1 MGVSDILVFLPLLS
15 FFCLVIYLGQVRPT
29 WGWRLIFLRA
39 AIISGAYGVLS
50 IETLSLL
57 DAVTQTA
64 LTITWSLPLLGLSLA
79 LGFIWRRD
87 RGLRIPAF
95 TFPAGWFDRALLLG
109 IVLVLLITAFVA
121 WVTPPQTWDSLNYHM
136 SKVAHWAQNNSVK
149 PYASG
154 VIVQNSLPPGA
165 EFNILHLYILSGGDR
180 LSNFVE
186 WFAMIGSLVAVSLA
200 AKKLGAGA
208 SEQILSVVFAVTLP
222 MGIVQ
227 ASSTMNDYVVAFW
240 VVCAAVETLIL
251 MQERINITNILM
263 LSGAAGLAIL
273 TKPTAYPYLFPFALL
288 AAYIIIKKVGWK
300 MLLGYSSLAIVMVVL
315 INAGHFLRAVD
326 LYGTPFPEDQINRH
340 ANQMRNLK
348 GLTSN
353 TIRNVSLH
361 LGTPSPHFNKAMA
374 ITINQIHEWLN
385 IDVNDPGTTAFT
397 KFRLKKPSTNEITA
411 GNSAHMWLLI
421 AALGLLLFRR
431 RRLPGPVALYGIVI
445 MLTFLT
451 FAFLFKWEP
460 FASRFHLP
468 FFILAAPVVGL
479 ILFKTL
485 TSCFAQIIGLA
496 LLVLS
501 LPWLLSIQ
509 SRPLVPDALSTVGS
523 IINESREVLYFAVE
537 PGYRAP
543 YVDITERIT
552 AEGCT
557 SVALAISGGGAEYPF
572 WVLLGAP
579 RDELQIEW
587 LVSGTPS
594 ASYKDADFKAC
605 AVICDRTCPSE
616 WEEVNGLPLTHST
629 AGYRL
634 YMDSTVE

>member
-1 MGVSDILVFLPLLS
+1 MLAFLPLLS
-15 FFCLVIYLGQVRPT
+15 FFCLVIYLGQVRQI
-29 WGWRLIFLRA
+29 WGWRLTFLRA

-57 DAVTQTA
+57 DAVTQPV
-64 LTITWSLPLLGLSLA
+64 LTIAWSLPLLGLSLA

-87 RGLRIPAF
+87 RGLHFPAF
-95 TFPAGWFDRALLLG
+95 TLPEGWFDRTLLLG
-109 IVLVLLITAFVA
+109 IVLVLLITAFIA

-200 AKKLGAGA
+200 AKKLGAGE

-251 MQERINITNILM
+251 MQERISITNILM

-273 TKPTAYPYLFPFALL
+273 TKPTAYPFLIPFALL
-288 AAYIIIKKVGWK
+288 AAYIIIKNVGWK

-315 INAGHFLRAVD
+315 INAGHFFRTVD

-353 TIRNVSLH
+353 TIRNISLH

-374 ITINQIHEWLN
+374 ITINQIHTWLN

-431 RRLPGPVALYGIVI
+431 RRLPGPAALYGIAT
-445 MLTFLT
+445 MLTFLI

-479 ILFKTL
+479 MLFKTL

-543 YVDITERIT
+543 YVDITKRIT

-594 ASYKDADFKAC
+594 AVYKDADFKAC

-616 WEEVNGLPLTHST
+616 WEEVNGLPLSHST

-634 YMDSTVE
+634 YMESTGE

>member
-1 MGVSDILVFLPLLS
+1 MRTAL
-15 FFCLVIYLGQVRPT
+15 
-29 WGWRLIFLRA
+29 
-39 AIISGAYGVLS
+39 ISGAYSVLS
-50 IETLSLL
+50 IEALSLL
-57 DAVTQTA
+57 DAVTQAA
-64 LTITWSLPLLGLSLA
+64 LTIAWSLLLLGLCLA
-79 LGFIWRRD
+79 LGIVWRRD
-87 RGLRIPAF
+87 RRFRLPVV
-95 TFPAGWFDRALLLG
+95 TFPEGWFDRSLVIG

-165 EFNILHLYILSGGDR
+165 EFNILHLYVLSGGDR

-186 WFAMIGSLVAVSLA
+186 WFAMIGSLIAVSLA
-200 AKKLGAGA
+200 AKKLGAGK
-208 SEQILSVVFAVTLP
+208 SEQILSVVFAATLP

-240 VVCAAVETLIL
+240 TVCAAVETLIL
-251 MQERINITNILM
+251 MQDRFNFTNILM
-263 LSGAAGLAIL
+263 LSGAAGLAIF

-288 AAYIIIKKVGWK
+288 AAYMIFKKVGWK
-300 MLLGYSSLAIVMVVL
+300 KLLAYSSLAIILVVF
-315 INAGHFLRAVD
+315 INAGHFLRAAD
-326 LYGTPFPEDQINRH
+326 LYGTPFPEDQITRH

-348 GLTSN
+348 GVISN
-353 TIRNVSLH
+353 TIRNTSLH
-361 LGTPSPHFNKAMA
+361 LGTPSPYINKAMA
-374 ITINQIHEWLN
+374 ITIDQIHAWLN

-397 KFRLKKPSTNEITA
+397 KFRIKKPSTNEITA
-411 GNSAHMWLLI
+411 GNPAHMWLLI
-421 AALGLLLFRR
+421 AAFGLLFFRR
-431 RRLPGPVALYGIVI
+431 QRLPGYITLYSVVSL
-445 MLTFLT
+445 LTFLT

-479 ILFKTL
+479 ILSRTL
-485 TSCFAQIIGLA
+485 ASRFANIIGLV

-509 SRPLVPDALSTVGS
+509 SRPLVPNALSTVGS

-552 AEGCT
+552 EEWCT
-557 SVALAISGGGAEYPF
+557 SVALSISGGGAEYPF

-594 ASYKDADFKAC
+594 AAYRDADFKAC
-605 AVICDRTCPSE
+605 AVICDETCPSE
-616 WEEVNGLPLTHST
+616 WEEVNGLPLTYRT
-629 AGYRL
+629 AGFRL
-634 YMDSTVE
+634 YMNSTVE

>member
-1 MGVSDILVFLPLLS
+1 MLVFLPLLS
-15 FFCLVIYLGQVRPT
+15 FLCLIIYLGQVRPT
-29 WGWRLIFLRA
+29 WGRRLTFLRA
-39 AIISGAYGVLS
+39 AIISGAYGILS

-57 DAVTQTA
+57 DAVTQIT
-64 LTITWSLPLLGLSLA
+64 LTITWSLPLLGLCIA
-79 LGFIWRRD
+79 LGILWRRD
-87 RGLRIPAF
+87 RGLRLPVF
-95 TFPAGWFDRALLLG
+95 TFPEGWFDRALLLG
-109 IVLVLLITAFVA
+109 IILVLLITAFVA

-165 EFNILHLYILSGGDR
+165 EFNILHLYILTGGDR

-200 AKKLGAGA
+200 AKKLGAGE

-222 MGIVQ
+222 MGIV
-227 ASSTMNDYVVAFW
+227 
-240 VVCAAVETLIL
+240 
-251 MQERINITNILM
+251 
-263 LSGAAGLAIL
+263 
-273 TKPTAYPYLFPFALL
+273 LL
-288 AAYIIIKKVGWK
+288 AAYLIIKKGSWK
-300 MLLGYSSLAIVMVVL
+300 KLFAYVSLAIGLVIF
-315 INAGHFLRAVD
+315 INAGHLLRTAD
-326 LYGTPFPEDQINRH
+326 LYGTPFPEDQITRH

-374 ITINQIHEWLN
+374 IAINQIHAWLN

-397 KFRLKKPSTNEITA
+397 NFRLKKPSTNEITA

-421 AALGLLLFRR
+421 AVFGLLLFRR
-431 RRLPGPVALYGIVI
+431 RRLPRSVALYSIVI

-479 ILFKTL
+479 FLFRTV
-485 TSCFAQIIGLA
+485 TRCFAQIIGLA

-523 IINESREVLYFAVE
+523 ILNESREVLYFAVE
-537 PGYRAP
+537 PSYRAP

-557 SVALAISGGGAEYPF
+557 SVALAISGAGAEYPF

-579 RDELQIEW
+579 RDDLQIEW

-594 ASYKDADFKAC
+594 AAYKDADFKAC

-616 WEEVNGLPLTHST
+616 WEEVNGLPLAHST
-629 AGYRL
+629 AGFRL

>member
-1 MGVSDILVFLPLLS
+1 
-15 FFCLVIYLGQVRPT
+15 
-29 WGWRLIFLRA
+29 
-39 AIISGAYGVLS
+39 
-50 IETLSLL
+50 
-57 DAVTQTA
+57 
-64 LTITWSLPLLGLSLA
+64 
-79 LGFIWRRD
+79 
-87 RGLRIPAF
+87 
-95 TFPAGWFDRALLLG
+95 
-109 IVLVLLITAFVA
+109 
-121 WVTPPQTWDSLNYHM
+121 
-136 SKVAHWAQNNSVK
+136 VK

-165 EFNILHLYILSGGDR
+165 EFNILHLYILTGGDR

-200 AKKLGAGA
+200 AKKLGAGE

-240 VVCAAVETLIL
+240 VVCVAVETLIL
-251 MQERINITNILM
+251 MQDRLNVTNILM
-263 LSGAAGLAIL
+263 LSGAAGLAIF

-288 AAYIIIKKVGWK
+288 AAYVIFKKGSWK
-300 MLLGYSSLAIVMVVL
+300 KLLAYASLAIGLVL
-315 INAGHFLRAVD
+315 VINAGHFLRTVD

-353 TIRNVSLH
+353 TIRNASLH
-361 LGTPSPHFNKAMA
+361 LGTPSPHVNKAMA
-374 ITINQIHEWLN
+374 IAINQIHAWLD

-397 KFRLKKPSTNEITA
+397 N
-411 GNSAHMWLLI
+411 
-421 AALGLLLFRR
+421 FRR
-431 RRLPGPVALYGIVI
+431 IPSPVILYSIVI

-468 FFILAAPVVGL
+468 FFILVAPVVGL
-479 ILFKTL
+479 ILFRTL
-485 TSCFAQIIGLA
+485 TSCFAHIIGLA

-509 SRPLVPDALSTVGS
+509 SRPLVPNALSTVGS
-523 IINESREVLYFAVE
+523 ILNESREVLYFAVE

-557 SVALAISGGGAEYPF
+557 SVALAISGAGAEYP
-572 WVLLGAP
+572 WRAA
-579 RDELQIEW
+579 R
-587 LVSGTPS
+587 
-594 ASYKDADFKAC
+594 
-605 AVICDRTCPSE
+605 
-616 WEEVNGLPLTHST
+616 
-629 AGYRL
+629 
-634 YMDSTVE
+634 

>member
-1 MGVSDILVFLPLLS
+1 
-15 FFCLVIYLGQVRPT
+15 
-29 WGWRLIFLRA
+29 LRA
-39 AIISGAYGVLS
+39 AVISGAYGVLS
-50 IETLSLL
+50 IEILSLP
-57 DAVTQTA
+57 DAVTLAA
-64 LTITWSLPLLGLSLA
+64 LTIAWSLPLLGTYIA
-79 LGFIWRRD
+79 LGFLWRRD
-87 RGLRIPAF
+87 RRFRLPAF
-95 TFPAGWFDRALLLG
+95 TIPEGSFDRALLLG
-109 IVLVLLITAFVA
+109 IVLVLIITALVA

-154 VIVQNSLPPGA
+154 VTVQNSLPPGA
-165 EFNILHLYILSGGDR
+165 EFNILHLYVLSGGDR

-186 WFAMIGSLVAVSLA
+186 WFAMVGSLVAVALA
-200 AKKLGAGA
+200 AKKLGAGE

-240 VVCAAVETLIL
+240 VVCAAVETLLL
-251 MQERINITNILM
+251 MQDRLHFTNILM

-288 AAYIIIKKVGWK
+288 AAYMIFKKGGWK
-300 MLLGYSSLAIVMVVL
+300 KLLGYSSLAIGLVVL
-315 INAGHFLRAVD
+315 INAGHFLRTVD
-326 LYGTPFPEDQINRH
+326 LYGTPFPEAQINRH

-353 TIRNVSLH
+353 TIRNTSLH
-361 LGTPSPHFNKAMA
+361 LGTPSPHLNKAMA
-374 ITINQIHEWLN
+374 IAINKIHEWLN

-411 GNSAHMWLLI
+411 GNSAQMWLLI
-421 AALGLLLFRR
+421 TALGLLLFRR
-431 RRLPGPVALYGIVI
+431 QRLPKSIALYSIVI
-445 MLTFLT
+445 ILTYLT

-479 ILFKTL
+479 ILSRTL
-485 TSCFAQIIGLA
+485 TSRIVYLIGLA
-496 LLVLS
+496 LLVLC

-509 SRPLVPDALSTVGS
+509 SRPLVPDASSTVGS
-523 IINESREVLYFAVE
+523 ILNESREVLYFAAE
-537 PGYRAP
+537 PGYRSP
-543 YVDITERIT
+543 YVDLTTRII

-557 SVALAISGGGAEYPF
+557 SIALAISGSGAEYPF

-579 RDELQIEW
+579 RGELQIEW

-594 ASYKDADFKAC
+594 AAYKDNDFKAC
-605 AVICDRTCPSE
+605 AVICDNTCPSE
-616 WEEVNGLPLTHST
+616 WEEVNDLPLTHST
-629 AGYRL
+629 AGFRL

>member
-1 MGVSDILVFLPLLS
+1 MLVFLPLLS
-15 FFCLVIYLGQVRPT
+15 FLLLVVFLGQVRPT
-29 WGWRLIFLRA
+29 WGWRLSFLRSA
-39 AIISGAYGVLS
+39 VLMGAYGILS
-50 IETLSLL
+50 LEALSLL
-57 DAVTQTA
+57 DAVTQAA
-64 LTITWSLPLLGLSLA
+64 LTIAWSLPLLGLCIV
-79 LGFIWRRD
+79 LGFLWRRD
-87 RGLRIPAF
+87 RGLHLPAF
-95 TFPAGWFDRALLLG
+95 TFPEGWFDRTLVVG
-109 IVLVLLITAFVA
+109 IILVLLITAFVA

-165 EFNILHLYILSGGDR
+165 EFNILHLYILTGGDR

-200 AKKLGAGA
+200 AKKLGAGE
-208 SEQILSVVFAVTLP
+208 SERILSVVFAVTLP

-251 MQERINITNILM
+251 MQDRHNVTNILM
-263 LSGAAGLAIL
+263 LSGAAGLAIF

-288 AAYIIIKKVGWK
+288 AAYVIFKKGSWK
-300 MLLGYSSLAIVMVVL
+300 KLLAYASLAIGLVVF
-315 INAGHFLRAVD
+315 INAGHFLRIVD
-326 LYGTPFPEDQINRH
+326 LYGTPFPEDQIARH
-340 ANQMRNLK
+340 GNQMRNLK

-353 TIRNVSLH
+353 TIRNASLH
-361 LGTPSPHFNKAMA
+361 LGTPSPHLNKAMA
-374 ITINQIHEWLN
+374 ISINQIHAWLN

-421 AALGLLLFRR
+421 AAFGLLLFRR
-431 RRLPGPVALYGIVI
+431 RRLPESVAQYSIVV

-468 FFILAAPVVGL
+468 FFILAAPIVGL
-479 ILFKTL
+479 ILSRTL
-485 TSCFAQIIGLA
+485 TSRIASIIGLA

-509 SRPLVPDALSTVGS
+509 SRPLVPNASSTVGS
-523 IINESREVLYFAVE
+523 ILNESREVLYFAVE

-543 YVDITERIT
+543 YVDLTARIIE
-552 AEGCT
+552 EGCT
-557 SVALAISGGGAEYPF
+557 SVALAISGSGAEYPF

-594 ASYKDADFKAC
+594 AAYKDANFKAC

-616 WEEVNGLPLTHST
+616 WEDVNGLPLAHST
-629 AGYRL
+629 AGFRL